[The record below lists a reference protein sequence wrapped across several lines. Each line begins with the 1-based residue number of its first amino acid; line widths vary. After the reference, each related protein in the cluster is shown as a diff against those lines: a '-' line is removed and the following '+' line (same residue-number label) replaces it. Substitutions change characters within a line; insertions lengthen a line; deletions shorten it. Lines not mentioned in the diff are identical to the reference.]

1 MAVVCLR
8 DVDPRIFQ
16 EIRYVGGHNFLARPV
31 NGYRA
36 NSCIVTAKAAVTL
49 KSVQFWPAGV
59 ARRLCEVC
67 YRPVRHFLNWSKDG
81 IRTASGWGPAIPIAP
96 V

>member
-1 MAVVCLR
+1 MAVVYLR

-59 ARRLCEVC
+59 ARRLCESAIGRC
-67 YRPVRHFLNWSKDG
+67 G
-81 IRTASGWGPAIPIAP
+81 IS
-96 V
+96 